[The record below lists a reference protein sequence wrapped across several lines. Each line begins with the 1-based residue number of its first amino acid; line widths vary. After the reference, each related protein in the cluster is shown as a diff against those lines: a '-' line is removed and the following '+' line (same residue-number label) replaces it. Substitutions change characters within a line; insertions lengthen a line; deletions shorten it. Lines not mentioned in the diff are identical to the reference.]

1 MVCGEYG
8 CPSFAQLLRFLHTL
22 YTVHQCFPLETL
34 PRLDYLGRHLARLF
48 KPRMG
53 GGRSRSQD
61 DIRSGA
67 GSPERCHRLRGSH
80 LCEPGG
86 HLKGSGA
93 IHPKSVRVLCA
104 FLCEPTRWRLIATH
118 LPRPHGNSAHRASR
132 SRLGLMTAL
141 AAGNGGPAFTTPGS
155 HEVPLLH
162 FVGWFSRASECDPRV
177 AGSPVALRF
186 FGEIRISSQ
195 KRGALEHH
203 SVSHALCAP
212 RQGRSRVLRSG
223 L

>member
-80 LCEPGG
+80 LCEPRG
-86 HLKGSGA
+86 HLKDLAPSTRNQFEFC
-93 IHPKSVRVLCA
+93 VRFCV
-104 FLCEPTRWRLIATH
+104 
-118 LPRPHGNSAHRASR
+118 GQ
-132 SRLGLMTAL
+132 LG
-141 AAGNGGPAFTTPGS
+141 G
-155 HEVPLLH
+155 
-162 FVGWFSRASECDPRV
+162 D
-177 AGSPVALRF
+177 
-186 FGEIRISSQ
+186 
-195 KRGALEHH
+195 
-203 SVSHALCAP
+203 
-212 RQGRSRVLRSG
+212 
-223 L
+223 